1 MSSKNVWDI
10 NVSDYPRL
18 AGETSDDR
26 RIMRAVK
33 GCTGKT
39 GYLVTENARLI
50 GCTSEPGLLEIAK
63 INHFSKH
70 AKITSASALNN
81 HFSKNTV
88 RITPPASDIS
98 AKRMGVI
105 AYPLQLPMTR
115 FGLSGSILMML
126 SAPTSIFPSLPEAMR
141 S

>member
-10 NVSDYPRL
+10 NVSDYLCL

-50 GCTSEPGLLEIAK
+50 GCSYYNNYTYKMDDVTVIDHRGGQLLVAERPKTS
-63 INHFSKH
+63 
-70 AKITSASALNN
+70 SAS
-81 HFSKNTV
+81 
-88 RITPPASDIS
+88 
-98 AKRMGVI
+98 
-105 AYPLQLPMTR
+105 
-115 FGLSGSILMML
+115 
-126 SAPTSIFPSLPEAMR
+126 
-141 S
+141 